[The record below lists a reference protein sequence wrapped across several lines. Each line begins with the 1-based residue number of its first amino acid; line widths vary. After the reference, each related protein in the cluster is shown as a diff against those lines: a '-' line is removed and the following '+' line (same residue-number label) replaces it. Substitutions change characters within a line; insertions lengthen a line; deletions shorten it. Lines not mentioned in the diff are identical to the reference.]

1 MGVWLI
7 LFHYMLPKAVRA
19 YFCGEIAAI
28 PYETAKAIKAHAA
41 NARMG
46 VAIIIP
52 IPVIANNPP
61 IIDKNIPYIKAP
73 HPYGCAAGLSKSY
86 PQFGQW
92 YIPVG
97 VSATWTCPIFSFA
110 FCLAAN
116 SGFCLKYSS

>member
-1 MGVWLI
+1 M
-7 LFHYMLPKAVRA
+7 
-19 YFCGEIAAI
+19 ENAAM

-61 IIDKNIPYIKAP
+61 IIDKNIPHIKAP

-92 YIPVG
+92 YISVWD
-97 VSATWTCPIFSFA
+97 SDT
-110 FCLAAN
+110 
-116 SGFCLKYSS
+116 